1 MQLIPSPENPG
12 LQEQL
17 NDPLLLLQM
26 ALRLQLPVL
35 MAHSSMSKQILK
47 KKQISGFNLYLFSII
62 FIKSLI
68 ISVVHRSELFN
79 TFYS

>member
-17 NDPLLLLQM
+17 NDPLLLLQT
-26 ALRLQLPVL
+26 ALRLQLSVL
-35 MAHSSMSKQILK
+35 MAHSLMSKQIL

-68 ISVVHRSELFN
+68 ISVVHRSEVFD
-79 TFYS
+79 TFCT